1 MNTNGFE
8 NELTYQFTDED
19 PMELEKDFW
28 FSEWYN
34 IVKDIVYTPK
44 SFICKY
50 YDEIYNDIDSLIK
63 TLPGKVCFAR
73 LDNLSSKPTEAY
85 KNLKEIQ
92 YDLSTSPR
100 TAEYFN
106 SHSTIIIREFVKL
119 EDILAILDV
128 FCDIVINNFVLHL
141 QYDHR
146 NEF

>member
-50 YDEIYNDIDSLIK
+50 YDEIYNDIDTFRGENNS
-63 TLPGKVCFAR
+63 TLVY
-73 LDNLSSKPTEAY
+73 S
-85 KNLKEIQ
+85 
-92 YDLSTSPR
+92 
-100 TAEYFN
+100 
-106 SHSTIIIREFVKL
+106 
-119 EDILAILDV
+119 
-128 FCDIVINNFVLHL
+128 
-141 QYDHR
+141 
-146 NEF
+146 